1 MRGRINLNGEI
12 MRNKQSQQRRTLKN
26 LLWTVNSVYGGSWQ
40 LKRPVTGITQLDW
53 SHKTIS
59 NVTDFFHDYIL
70 KNYTK
75 NCHGWGKNFRI
86 AAQID
91 AVKLAITMNLTVG
104 EFNEYSDE
112 IWMEIES
119 TQLPAQTR
127 RGETRDNK
135 DRVVFGKQ
143 NRSNRSKIRYPR
155 KVRKTAWKRFYKL
168 FPHLKPES
176 QNT

>member
-1 MRGRINLNGEI
+1 
-12 MRNKQSQQRRTLKN
+12 MRNKHEQQWRTLKN
-26 LLWTVNSVYGGSWQ
+26 LLWAINQTWNGVWQ
-40 LKRPVTGITQLDW
+40 LQRQVTGITLLDW
-53 SHKTIS
+53 NNKIIS

-75 NCHGWGKNFRI
+75 NCHGWGRNLWI

-91 AVKLAITMNLTVG
+91 AVKHAITMNLTVG

-112 IWMEIES
+112 IWTEIQS
-119 TQLPAQTR
+119 TRLPPQQR
-127 RGETRDNK
+127 KGETRDNK
-135 DRVVFGKQ
+135 DQLVIGKR
-143 NRSNRSKIRYPR
+143 NHSNRNKIRYPR
-155 KVRKTAWKRFYKL
+155 KKRKTAWKRFYKL